1 MRIVLLVS
9 AIMLTIA
16 GCAAALTG
24 IWFIAGEH
32 PFHRDGYSEE
42 MGMTKAQL
50 QAINPQIV
58 DWTMHVSDQVGSV
71 SMGWGLF
78 IVVLAWFGVRNGQ
91 KVAWYALWIGGAPT
105 LLISSFGEITQFGA
119 VRQSGSLCDMCSM
132 RQAEVKQITGVDVR
146 VFAVLVGV
154 DDQDLRFANLDLNA

>member
-105 LLISSFGEITQFGA
+105 LLISSFGEITQFG
-119 VRQSGSLCDMCSM
+119 SLDTGSLLSIFVL
-132 RQAEVKQITGVDVR
+132 ALFLTGMLLPIATFLPRKIQRASSQV
-146 VFAVLVGV
+146 
-154 DDQDLRFANLDLNA
+154 